1 MADVVVTVNVDVV
14 ADELVMLATGAEQV
28 SPVGELLTAQAK
40 LTWPVKPPDGVTVSA
55 LVPLPP
61 AVTVMPPPLV
71 NPMLGV
77 ALTVMETVVW
87 DVIFPVPASEAV
99 TVAV

>member
-1 MADVVVTVNVDVV
+1 MEFT
-14 ADELVMLATGAEQV
+14 ADEPMTLAEEAAQL
-28 SPVGELLTAQAK
+28 SPVGELLTVQAK
-40 LTWPVKPPDGVTVSA
+40 LTWPVKPPDGVTVSV

-61 AVTVMPPPLV
+61 AATVMPPPLV
-71 NPMLGV
+71 NPMLGA

-87 DVIFPVPASEAV
+87 DVIFPVAASEAV